1 MDFHRFHKF
10 VPGADKLV
18 EHWRPPV
25 GPGWF
30 PLLYRALSEIDA
42 LVVPGETEFKVG
54 QIKEKFGT
62 LRFYVDVSGPPE
74 IVEKINAIADQAER
88 ETETTCEECG
98 KLGKTSD
105 WHDGYYQTLCADH
118 AIDAF
123 DRNKRS
129 LPAYPTWRL
138 ERNGRI
144 FKLLMADGRAPTLDD
159 ALKYAIALA
168 DKIDAGEK
176 RLETIPHESAAWKAL
191 FAEDAGLRTE
201 LTWLLR
207 GWFLA
212 RCDGPLD
219 ARISAYRAEKLGP

>member
-1 MDFHRFHKF
+1 MDFHRFQKF

-18 EHWRPPV
+18 EPWKPPV

-42 LVVPGETEFKVG
+42 LVVPGVEFKIA

-62 LRFYVDVSGPPE
+62 LRFYVDVDGPPE
-74 IVEKINAIADQAER
+74 IVDKINAIAERAEN

-105 WHDGYYQTLCADH
+105 WHDGYYQTLCVDH

-123 DRNKRS
+123 DRIKRP

-138 ERNGRI
+138 ERDGRR
-144 FKLLMADGRAPTLDD
+144 FKLLMANGQEPTLDD
-159 ALKYAIALA
+159 ALNYAIALV

-176 RLETIPHESAAWKAL
+176 RLETVPHESAEWKAL
-191 FAEDAGLRTE
+191 FAEDAELRTE
-201 LTWLLR
+201 LTWLR
-207 GWFLA
+207 RAWFLA

-219 ARISAYRAEKLGP
+219 ARIAAYRAEKLGP